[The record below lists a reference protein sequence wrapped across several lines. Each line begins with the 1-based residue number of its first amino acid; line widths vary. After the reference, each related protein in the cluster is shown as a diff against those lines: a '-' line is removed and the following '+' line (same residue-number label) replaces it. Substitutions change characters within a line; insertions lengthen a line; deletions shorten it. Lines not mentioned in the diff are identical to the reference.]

1 MPSEAAQTLSPPVHP
16 GGHET
21 LVERPAT
28 VVPAPGPAPEPSY
41 YDIPILKRPVWT
53 PEIAYYFFLGGLSG
67 GSYMLARV
75 AERLGGQRY
84 RSLTRAG
91 TAVATAALLPCPI
104 LLIVDLGDP
113 RRFHHM
119 LRVFKPR
126 SPMSL
131 GSWVLTFYS
140 GVLFLTA
147 AREWFGRP
155 RSRLGRLGFAVLD
168 MAGLPLALLFSGYT
182 GVLLSATSTPVW
194 CRNPWL
200 GPLFTS
206 SGISN
211 AVSTISLLLELRRDP
226 TVAASRTALEK
237 IEPVAHL
244 AEVATFTGY
253 LASAGTLARP
263 LTEGK
268 WAPWFWGAAA
278 GVAAGEVLR
287 HLPSRKRARRVGR
300 LAAALLGVAS
310 GFALKWAMHHAGKD
324 SASDPHADRQIGRP
338 SEGNGRS

>member
-1 MPSEAAQTLSPPVHP
+1 MPSDTAQPLSPSVHP

-21 LVERPAT
+21 LVERPT
-28 VVPAPGPAPEPSY
+28 SVIPAPGPGPEPSY
-41 YDIPILKRPVWT
+41 YGIPILKRPVWA

-75 AERLGGQRY
+75 AERLGGQRF
-84 RSLTRAG
+84 RPLTRAS
-91 TAVATAALLPCPI
+91 TAVATAALLPCPA
-104 LLIVDLGDP
+104 LLIIDLGDP
-113 RRFHHM
+113 KRFHHM

-131 GSWVLTFYS
+131 GSWVLTAYS
-140 GVLFLTA
+140 GAVFLMA
-147 AREWFGRP
+147 AREWFGHP
-155 RSRLGRLGFAVLD
+155 RNRLARLAFAVVD
-168 MAGLPLALLFSGYT
+168 AAGLPLALLFSGYT

-211 AVSTISLLLELRRDP
+211 AVSALSLVLELRRDP
-226 TVAASRTALEK
+226 SVAASRTALEK

-244 AEVATFTGY
+244 AEAAAFTGY
-253 LASAGTLARP
+253 LASAGNLARP

-287 HLPSRKRARRVGR
+287 HLPSRKPARRVSR

-324 SASDPHADRQIGRP
+324 SASDPSEDRQIGRP
-338 SEGNGRS
+338 GETNGRR